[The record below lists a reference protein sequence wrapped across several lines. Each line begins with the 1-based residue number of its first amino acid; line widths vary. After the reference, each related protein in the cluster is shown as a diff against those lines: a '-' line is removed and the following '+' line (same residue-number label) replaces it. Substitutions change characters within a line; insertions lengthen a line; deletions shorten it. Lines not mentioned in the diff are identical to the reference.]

1 MVDLS
6 NSEAQQLGLRFV
18 GFYFMNQKEIE
29 HISNNNNSSLL
40 TTSNHDRDIAGL
52 KYVYPVLS
60 RRAGGLSVGINF
72 NTNNACNWRCVYCQV
87 PDLIKGAAPDLDLP
101 LLEEE
106 LRGFLNDVQQGD
118 FYQRFQVETDNRV
131 IKDIAIS
138 GNGEPTS
145 VKNFAQI
152 IDLIGNVATEN
163 GVLPKSR
170 FVLITNGSLI
180 HQQKVRKGLK
190 ALHSYGGE
198 VWFKFDSTTKEG
210 RVLINEATQSVKSS
224 LENIRISSELCTTKL
239 QTCLFDY
246 AGQGWPVKEKLAYLE
261 ALKIISATTEVK
273 EILLYTLAR
282 PSMQPEASQ
291 LAAILPD
298 VLNAVAEEI
307 RQLGFKVSVAY

>member
-1 MVDLS
+1 MTTP
-6 NSEAQQLGLRFV
+6 
-18 GFYFMNQKEIE
+18 
-29 HISNNNNSSLL
+29 L
-40 TTSNHDRDIAGL
+40 TTTNHDRDVAGL

-72 NTNNACNWRCVYCQV
+72 NTNNTCNWRCVYCQV
-87 PDLIKGAAPDLDLP
+87 PDLIKGTAPDLDLA

-106 LRGFLNDVQQGD
+106 LCFFLNDVQRGN
-118 FYQRFQVETDNRV
+118 FYQRFQVDADYRV

-145 VKNFAQI
+145 VKNFAQTVM
-152 IDLIGNVATEN
+152 LIGNLATKLEI
-163 GVLPKSR
+163 LPTSR

-180 HQQKVRKGLK
+180 HQQKVQDGLK
-190 ALHSYGGE
+190 ALHGFGGE
-198 VWFKFDSTTKEG
+198 VWFKFDSATKEG
-210 RVLINEATQSVKSS
+210 RAIINETTQSVKSS

-246 AGQGWPVKEKLAYLE
+246 AGQGWLVKEKLAYLE
-261 ALKIISATTEVK
+261 ALKIISATSEVK

-291 LAAILPD
+291 LAALLPD
-298 VLNAVAEEI
+298 ALNAVAEEI
-307 RQLGFKVSVAY
+307 RQLGFKVSVAC